1 MLADDDDGDVCHD
14 GAPISMIDHIVTSI
28 AKDDTNRDLR
38 PFQVVGSTY
47 LLDNTVDPHNKALV
61 MIRPP
66 GDVKSLCY
74 IVAGYIS
81 LEVTLVIKP
90 TLTLLADQASKLNLL
105 PKNLR
110 STVFDIDFYK
120 TPHDMNL
127 IAQKLRSLKDVSP
140 YLSPSALSYRFAGVY
155 LGHEQALV
163 ATLLRAS

>member
-66 GDVKSLCY
+66 GDWKSLC
-74 IVAGYIS
+74 
-81 LEVTLVIKP
+81 
-90 TLTLLADQASKLNLL
+90 
-105 PKNLR
+105 
-110 STVFDIDFYK
+110 
-120 TPHDMNL
+120 
-127 IAQKLRSLKDVSP
+127 
-140 YLSPSALSYRFAGVY
+140 LS
-155 LGHEQALV
+155 QD
-163 ATLLRAS
+163 